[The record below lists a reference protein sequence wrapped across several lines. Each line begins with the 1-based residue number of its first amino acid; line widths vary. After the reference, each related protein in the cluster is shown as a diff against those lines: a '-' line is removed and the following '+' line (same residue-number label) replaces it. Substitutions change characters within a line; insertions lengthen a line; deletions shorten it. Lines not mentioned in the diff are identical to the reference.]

1 MKDKEI
7 KIGQLLLDS
16 LTKEQ
21 IVCMLE
27 VVASA
32 GGLKSLIDDFKKADP
47 DMAATVDNILKGGRT
62 AADGK
67 TESRPASH
75 KRTMEYWNSLWRH
88 WHEIVAEVGNE
99 EGKYAVQDHHWE
111 EPYFDGSFF
120 ASDLEPIARDMLGL
134 IDDVYN
140 SVEDPELFVEALED
154 IEESI
159 ASYPEWMGVEY
170 GEPSELEKNAT
181 LCVLKWLWSG
191 LQHEPYPGITLLEKV
206 FEIEES
212 YELVYL
218 NQNAWLNFL

>member
-1 MKDKEI
+1 MLTYSLELQFKRIKKSDWNCTMKDKEI

-47 DMAATVDNILKGGRT
+47 DLAATVDNILKGGRT

-75 KRTMEYWNSLWRH
+75 KRTMEYWDSLWRH

-111 EPYFDGSFF
+111 EPYFDGYFF
-120 ASDLEPIARDMLGL
+120 R
-134 IDDVYN
+134 
-140 SVEDPELFVEALED
+140 F
-154 IEESI
+154 
-159 ASYPEWMGVEY
+159 
-170 GEPSELEKNAT
+170 
-181 LCVLKWLWSG
+181 
-191 LQHEPYPGITLLEKV
+191 
-206 FEIEES
+206 
-212 YELVYL
+212 
-218 NQNAWLNFL
+218 